1 MMRRAKKIRNGI
13 LLGLLCA
20 GCVAAYLL
28 ITAHESPAAKGVLYN
43 PGNDPIS
50 RVHIEN
56 RYGSFD
62 FYEQDG
68 AWVVESGG
76 IYRTN
81 PQKIRLLLASLE
93 QFKIIRMLADEK
105 SEYGF
110 ESPQAIVR
118 VETKGK
124 GGFGFVVGDEAI
136 SGSSVY
142 IKSDGKVMLTSSSMT
157 AQLTGSLAAYRA
169 KDVLEVI
176 PAEIRSIEY
185 YINGERTLLL
195 ANESYQSWRMKV
207 PFHAPA
213 RNVVM
218 NELIAKLRTLTIAGY
233 VDLATDDKEFGLDF
247 PAASMVLTDQ
257 NGVTQQLDFGAVA
270 DTLQY
275 VRIGEEHDIVKL
287 YAKDLSFS
295 ALTPAGV
302 MYIAPLDIPIDL
314 VQSVLIRVGDETDT
328 LTLERDSS
336 VGTAFLNGTNI
347 PYSEAF
353 VSIYFKCITL
363 NADGYDTDPSQP
375 GTCEAVI
382 TTTLIDE
389 RTVSLSLYRRDES
402 TLYLYVDGKPIQ
414 DGQTMFYLEEDV
426 LHELLYR
433 LNKAKGG

>member
-1 MMRRAKKIRNGI
+1 
-13 LLGLLCA
+13 
-20 GCVAAYLL
+20 
-28 ITAHESPAAKGVLYN
+28 
-43 PGNDPIS
+43 
-50 RVHIEN
+50 
-56 RYGSFD
+56 
-62 FYEQDG
+62 
-68 AWVVESGG
+68 
-76 IYRTN
+76 
-81 PQKIRLLLASLE
+81 
-93 QFKIIRMLADEK
+93 
-105 SEYGF
+105 
-110 ESPQAIVR
+110 
-118 VETKGK
+118 
-124 GGFGFVVGDEAI
+124 
-136 SGSSVY
+136 
-142 IKSDGKVMLTSSSMT
+142 
-157 AQLTGSLAAYRA
+157 
-169 KDVLEVI
+169 
-176 PAEIRSIEY
+176 
-185 YINGERTLLL
+185 
-195 ANESYQSWRMKV
+195 
-207 PFHAPA
+207 
-213 RNVVM
+213 
-218 NELIAKLRTLTIAGY
+218 
-233 VDLATDDKEFGLDF
+233 
-247 PAASMVLTDQ
+247 
-257 NGVTQQLDFGAVA
+257 
-270 DTLQY
+270 

-336 VGTAFLNGTNI
+336 VVTAFLNGTNI